1 MSNPL
6 ALIVEDD
13 IDLASIFAE
22 ALAAAD
28 FDTEVIH
35 DGQAALDRLKEVA
48 PALILLDMHLPHVQG
63 EEILRAIRADSRLDE
78 TRVVIATA
86 DAGAAQSQTGSLANT
101 VLIKPVRFSQLRH
114 LASRLRPLS

>member
-6 ALIVEDD
+6 ALVVEDD

-22 ALAAAD
+22 ALAAAE
-28 FDTEVIH
+28 FETEVIH
-35 DGQAALDRLKEVA
+35 DGQKALDRLKEVS

-63 EEILRAIRADSRLDE
+63 DDILHSIRKDARLEE

-86 DAGAAQSQTGSLANT
+86 DAGAAQSQTGSLADT
-101 VLIKPVRFSQLRH
+101 VLIKPVRFAQLRH
-114 LASRLRPLS
+114 LASRLRPLV